1 MATKKFEKIKN
12 KRKKANMSRNN
23 QSVEGDHQEQE
34 CNIRVDQNAG
44 EGIENALR
52 EYMQM
57 RVLET
62 VHEED
67 EKSWSNSPDVAHDS
81 GIPAHDQSLNKSS
94 TEQTAPFKQL
104 LQSTPNRLVPIR
116 NFQKLSKT
124 TTTENVSEFIRDFA
138 KSTCASVSAALTSLA
153 SNKARHK
160 NLGIIYFLLMKFT

>member
-1 MATKKFEKIKN
+1 
-12 KRKKANMSRNN
+12 MSRNN

-34 CNIRVDQNAG
+34 CNIRVDRHAD

-67 EKSWSNSPDVAHDS
+67 EKSWPNSPDVAHDS
-81 GIPAHDQSLNKSS
+81 GIPAQDQSLNKSS
-94 TEQTAPFKQL
+94 TEQTTPFKQL
-104 LQSTPNRLVPIR
+104 LQSTPNRLVQIR
-116 NFQKLSKT
+116 NFQKLSKTT

-138 KSTCASVSAALTSLA
+138 KSTCAPVSATLTSLA
-153 SNKARHK
+153 SNKSRHK
-160 NLGIIYFLLMKFT
+160 NLGIIYFLLMKFA